1 MGGAVPV
8 GDTFDEAAC
17 RQLLGKRFDPEVFQ
31 QLSGLNGLVS
41 RDKLIAAL
49 KQGGEKPHPGPY
61 EWKKAVRCLCCP
73 RVDSRRLPLMDSC
86 AELRADLLKERGIE
100 VSTTC
105 LTEHA
110 GFTRKITYASATPHA
125 GTTGWVY
132 GDEMTLLQ
140 RVYGLLR

>member
-17 RQLLGKRFDPEVFQ
+17 RQLLGKRFDLEVFQ

-73 RVDSRRLPLMDSC
+73 RVDSRRLPLMTHC
-86 AELRADLLKERGIE
+86 AELKADLLEKKGIVVSPPCLDERSG
-100 VSTTC
+100 VP
-105 LTEHA
+105 
-110 GFTRKITYASATPHA
+110 RKFNFPLATPCP
-125 GTTGWVY
+125 
-132 GDEMTLLQ
+132 DELGQ
-140 RVYGLLR
+140 I